1 MLLSLAALHNELF
14 ATMQGTNDQMILQI
28 GNMGNEYEEQA
39 IEELYFRL
47 IVKQTGTQIDKI
59 IRAVRYANGIRVIIE
74 NADRCKA
81 LFFTTVHSGEEE
93 EEEEEDKEGD
103 EMW

>member
-59 IRAVRYANGIRVIIE
+59 IRAVRYVNGIRVTIE
-74 NADRCKA
+74 NADGCKA
-81 LFFTTVHSGEEE
+81 LFVTTVHSGEEE
-93 EEEEEDKEGD
+93 EDEEGD